1 MSRTASLVERW
12 GIAILL
18 VLAFLPAVTSPS
30 ASAETGPRAASVKPL
45 LTGLLDRDGAPPAA
59 YHGLMDAYALRVL
72 WSDLQPRRTGP
83 LSTRALDQALR
94 HAGQRGAHVKLRVMA
109 GVHAPRWAKRL
120 GGPPMRMVNP
130 TNGHGGT
137 VPRFWTRPFGKAYN
151 DLQRRLAARYDDRAV
166 LGEVA
171 ISRCTVF
178 YAEPFLRHSTS
189 ASNRSALVRA
199 GYSRK
204 KDRACHRSEV
214 VAHRVWQR
222 TRSGLAFNPAQF
234 VTAKGRAVVD
244 DRFTAQ
250 MMSYCRSRLGTRC
263 VLENL

>member
-1 MSRTASLVERW
+1 MSRTASLVGRW

-18 VLAFLPAVTSPS
+18 VLAFLL
-30 ASAETGPRAASVKPL
+30 PRRLLRKRRGDAAAAGRRRVKPV

-83 LSTRALDQALR
+83 LTTRALDQALR

-137 VPRFWTRPFGKAYN
+137 VPRFWTRPVRQG
-151 DLQRRLAARYDDRAV
+151 LQRPPAAAGGEVRRPGGAGGGRDLALHGLLRRAVPAPLHLGRQPRRARARRVLAEEGPGLPPVRGGRAPGLAAY
-166 LGEVA
+166 
-171 ISRCTVF
+171 
-178 YAEPFLRHSTS
+178 PLRPGLQPGPVRHRE
-189 ASNRSALVRA
+189 APGRSWTTGSPR
-199 GYSRK
+199 R
-204 KDRACHRSEV
+204 
-214 VAHRVWQR
+214 
-222 TRSGLAFNPAQF
+222 
-234 VTAKGRAVVD
+234 
-244 DRFTAQ
+244 
-250 MMSYCRSRLGTRC
+250 
-263 VLENL
+263 